1 MLSDA
6 IGDRVWNG
14 RFIFCSNKH
23 FFKIDFWKMSF
34 KVFKSPINFGVA
46 VNVTTFYVHFMHHSR
61 ASYTTMSRPEEL
73 NANI

>member
-1 MLSDA
+1 
-6 IGDRVWNG
+6 
-14 RFIFCSNKH
+14 
-23 FFKIDFWKMSF
+23 MSF
-34 KVFKSPINFGVA
+34 KVFKSPINFGLA